1 MRFGFAIW
9 FWGILLGCLALM
21 ALRLGGMSS
30 QYSTTAAAQFGEV
43 ALTPAA
49 EAALWEPSFVGPPIP
64 PPPDDATRTIAAAL
78 SRGDSI
84 DRSLKHHHVPSHQ
97 LKRLYEALYAVFD
110 PAQVKPGDYYEIA
123 IDTSDVIRRFC
134 YTPHRTPDRPIEVEL
149 RDGQFVARQLQLPLE
164 RRVERLEVHIENNL
178 SNAIS
183 EAGEGSAL
191 SDLVADDIF
200 GAVIDFQ
207 RDPRRGDRL
216 GIVFE
221 KLYLDE
227 RFVRYGHVL
236 LARYEGERV
245 TELAVRYAPAEGED
259 AYYNASGRS
268 LGRMFV
274 LKAPWSQSHHLAL
287 QSPTLPSHTQKA
299 AAPFGHGLR
308 CADRHPGVD
317 YGPWTGCARR
327 SKRRLRQVSRN
338 CPFQWLPHPL
348 RAPEQDIGSR
358 RSARTAKRD
367 HRQSRCH
374 WTRDRP
380 PPALRNH
387 QRRPPHQSR
396 THQQRQCRPKS
407 SRRPVTRF
415 CPEARRA
422 LACPLAR
429 LTPLGFSH
437 RLLDIYPAL
446 ACIGCLAMEL
456 KSLQEIENLAERD
469 GRYKRDA
476 YLFVYDALEYTVQ
489 KLGKDALASEKR
501 HISGRDLLFGI
512 SEHSADQ
519 FGPLTCSVFAHWGV
533 EQTRDFGE
541 IVFNLVGANL
551 LRKTDEDRI
560 EDFID
565 VYDFAEEFDWKKRK
579 ADLKRLP

>member
-9 FWGILLGCLALM
+9 FWGILLGCFALM
-21 ALRLGGMSS
+21 ALRLGMSS

-78 SRGDSI
+78 SCGDSI

-274 LKAPWSQSHHLAL
+274 LKPLGVNRITSHFNRQRFHPILKKQRPHLG
-287 QSPTLPSHTQKA
+287 T
-299 AAPFGHGLR
+299 
-308 CADRHPGVD
+308 D
-317 YGPWTGCARR
+317 YGAPTGTLVWTTARGQVVHAGR
-327 SKRRLRQVSRN
+327 KGGYGKLVEIVHSNGYRTRYAHLSKILVREGQLVQQKEIIGKVGATGLATAPHLHYEIIKDGHHINPEHINRGSVVPSLADDL
-338 CPFQWLPHPL
+338 LPDFV
-348 RAPEQDIGSR
+348 R
-358 RSARTAKRD
+358 
-367 HRQSRCH
+367 
-374 WTRDRP
+374 
-380 PPALRNH
+380 
-387 QRRPPHQSR
+387 
-396 THQQRQCRPKS
+396 
-407 SRRPVTRF
+407 
-415 CPEARRA
+415 
-422 LACPLAR
+422 
-429 LTPLGFSH
+429 
-437 RLLDIYPAL
+437 
-446 ACIGCLAMEL
+446 
-456 KSLQEIENLAERD
+456 
-469 GRYKRDA
+469 KRDA
-476 YLFVYDALEYTVQ
+476 LLHALS
-489 KLGKDALASEKR
+489 LGSRHLAF
-501 HISGRDLLFGI
+501 HT
-512 SEHSADQ
+512 
-519 FGPLTCSVFAHWGV
+519 GPLTS
-533 EQTRDFGE
+533 T
-541 IVFNLVGANL
+541 
-551 LRKTDEDRI
+551 
-560 EDFID
+560 
-565 VYDFAEEFDWKKRK
+565 
-579 ADLKRLP
+579 LP